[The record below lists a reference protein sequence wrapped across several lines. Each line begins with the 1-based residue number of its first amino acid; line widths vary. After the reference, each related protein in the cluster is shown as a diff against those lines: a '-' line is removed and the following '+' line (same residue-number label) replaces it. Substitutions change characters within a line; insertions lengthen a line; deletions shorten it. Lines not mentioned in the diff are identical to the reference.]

1 MLTTQDPSR
10 FTGPVQRSADAPHD
24 DGVDLVTVR
33 FAPGVRTVP
42 HTHSVDQVLYAEA
55 GSGIVQTRDE
65 TIDLRPGDWAVI
77 AAGVVHWHGAN
88 GSSEFVQV
96 ALKFGGSTDWAP
108 QDAGDD
114 R

>member
-1 MLTTQDPSR
+1 MVRTQDPSR
-10 FTGPVQRSADAPHD
+10 FTGPVYRSAAASKD
-24 DGVDLVTVR
+24 DDVDLVTVR
-33 FAPGVRTVP
+33 FEPGVRTVP

-55 GSGIVQTRDE
+55 GSGIVQTGDQ

-77 AAGVVHWHGAN
+77 PAGVVHWHGAS
-88 GSSEFVQV
+88 GSREFVQV

-108 QDAGDD
+108 PDAGDN